1 MAALARSHKPLKFN
15 RLRADVFLWKRT
27 STCIPRE
34 LSVFCRHLGGFL
46 GGWGKIVGFLGVTRT
61 AAAESDSPSRIG
73 SAVARLASA
82 LKKGQSRVLIASGVT
97 LAVLFFGI
105 IFYLRYAGISGNP
118 QTYLYL
124 EVGGTLISFC
134 YAANAL
140 VRFRGTHD
148 RTALILAFGFVLSGI
163 VETVGYFGLDDQIQA
178 SHATLTSIPMGWM
191 VSRTLLAVML
201 LAAFGVERYM
211 PTARQ
216 TSRETAAALLAVL
229 LAAYLTSAAFLAAPA
244 APVAHAAKILSRPWE
259 LLPGV
264 LFFAAAI
271 CFRQRLKDDQGR
283 KNAASL
289 YAYSLFVVASLNF
302 ICHAAATFSRQL
314 FDGPFFLAE
323 LCKTASYVV
332 ILWGALL
339 EQARLFEQ
347 VRSMAVSD
355 SLTGLANYRRLITVL
370 ETELDRS
377 RRTQRPFSVVL
388 LDMDGLKAVNDQ
400 FGHLTGSRALVRLGK
415 ILANHSRAIDTPARY
430 GGDEFA
436 LVLPETGRDV
446 AARVVARVRERLA
459 KEAEAPAL
467 SVSAGVAAFPEDGD
481 TPEQLLGAA
490 DRALYGM
497 KNRGGSIQNL
507 SRIAA
512 CL

>member
-1 MAALARSHKPLKFN
+1 
-15 RLRADVFLWKRT
+15 
-27 STCIPRE
+27 
-34 LSVFCRHLGGFL
+34 L
-46 GGWGKIVGFLGVTRT
+46 GGWGKIVGFLGVDRS
-61 AAAESDSPSRIG
+61 AASANRSRPPIT
-73 SAVARLASA
+73 SRFARLVCG
-82 LKKGQSRVLIASGVT
+82 LEKRQSRLLIASYVL
-97 LAVLFFGI
+97 LAALFFGG
-105 IFYLRYAGISGNP
+105 IFYLRYAGISGSA

-163 VETVGYFGLDDQIQA
+163 IETVGYFGLDDRIA
-178 SHATLTSIPMGWM
+178 GHAALTSIPMGWM

-201 LAAFGVERYM
+201 LAAIGVDRYM

-216 TSRETAAALLAVL
+216 PSRETAGALLVVL

-244 APVAHAAKILSRPWE
+244 APVAHAAKILSRPWD
-259 LLPGV
+259 LLPGL
-264 LFFAAAI
+264 LFLFAAI
-271 CFRQRLKDDQGR
+271 CFRQRLKEEKAR
-283 KNAASL
+283 NNTVTL
-289 YAYSLFVVASLNF
+289 YDYSLFAVASLNF
-302 ICHAAATFSRQL
+302 VCHAAAAFSRQL
-314 FDGPFFLAE
+314 FDGPFFVAE
-323 LCKTASYVV
+323 LGKTLSYVV
-332 ILWGALL
+332 ILCGALL

-377 RRTQRPFSVVL
+377 HRTLRPFSVVL
-388 LDMDGLKAVNDQ
+388 LDMDGLKAINDQ

-415 ILANHSRAIDTPARY
+415 ILANHSRAIDTAARY

-436 LVLPETGRDV
+436 LVLPEAGREV
-446 AARVVARVRERLA
+446 ATRVVARIRERLA
-459 KEAEAPAL
+459 AETEAPAL

-481 TPEQLLGAA
+481 TAEKLISAA

-497 KNRGGSIQNL
+497 KNRGRSIQNL
-507 SRIAA
+507 TRIAA